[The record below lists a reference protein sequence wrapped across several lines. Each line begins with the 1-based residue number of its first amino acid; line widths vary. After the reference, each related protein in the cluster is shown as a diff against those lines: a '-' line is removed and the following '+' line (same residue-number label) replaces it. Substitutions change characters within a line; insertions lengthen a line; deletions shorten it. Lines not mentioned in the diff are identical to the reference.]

1 MEQSPHSH
9 PVEPTIRA
17 AIGDEVARAL
27 KKLGAEMP
35 HAGGNEPDDL
45 YDALRKHGA
54 KSELLGIIRHWRDK
68 GDDQWALNELRRW
81 NTRDPRKSQD

>member
-1 MEQSPHSH
+1 MEQPRHNH
-9 PVEPTIRA
+9 PVEPSIRA
-17 AIGDEVARAL
+17 AIADEVDRAL

-35 HAGGNEPDDL
+35 RNAGDEPADL

-68 GDDQWALNELRRW
+68 GDAEWALNELRRW
-81 NTRDPRKSQD
+81 NTRDPRKSSD